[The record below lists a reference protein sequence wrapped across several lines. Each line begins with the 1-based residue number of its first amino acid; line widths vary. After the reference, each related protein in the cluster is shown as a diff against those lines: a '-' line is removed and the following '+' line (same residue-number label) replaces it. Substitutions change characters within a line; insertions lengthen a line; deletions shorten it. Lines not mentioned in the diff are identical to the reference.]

1 MARFLTTEEVI
12 ALNYLLIE
20 RYSPGEMVGVKFP
33 DLLESAVYRPQQSV
47 FGEEAYPNIFM
58 KAAALFESLAQN
70 HAFHA
75 ANKRTAF
82 AALVQYLAYNGYL
95 LNMSPKA
102 AEDFTFGVVEHKFTL
117 EEVCVILR
125 DNSK

>member
-1 MARFLTTEEVI
+1 
-12 ALNYLLIE
+12 
-20 RYSPGEMVGVKFP
+20 
-33 DLLESAVYRPQQSV
+33 
-47 FGEEAYPNIFM
+47 M

-70 HAFHA
+70 HAFHN

-102 AEDFTFGVVEHKFTL
+102 AEDFTIGVVEHKFTL

>member
-1 MARFLTTEEVI
+1 MVRFLTTDEII

-20 RYSPGEMVGVKFP
+20 RYSPGEIVGVKFP

-47 FGEEAYPNIFM
+47 FGEDAYPGIFM

-70 HAFHA
+70 HAFHN

-82 AALVQYLAYNGYL
+82 AALVQYLAYNGYS
-95 LNMSPKA
+95 LNMSSKT
-102 AEDFTFGVVEHKFTL
+102 AEDFTIGVVEHKFTL
-117 EEVCVILR
+117 EEVYEILR